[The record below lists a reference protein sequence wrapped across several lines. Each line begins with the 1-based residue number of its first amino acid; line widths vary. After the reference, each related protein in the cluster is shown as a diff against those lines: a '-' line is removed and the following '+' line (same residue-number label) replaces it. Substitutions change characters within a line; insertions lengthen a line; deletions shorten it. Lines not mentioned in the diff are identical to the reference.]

1 MITASYTDSIFINC
15 PFDDEYSVLLRAL
28 IFTVYRCGFVPRSA
42 LEEDDASDIRIE
54 KIVRLIDKCKYG
66 IHDISRT
73 ELDKKTLLPR
83 FNMPFELGIFWG
95 AKKFGKKIHN
105 EKNALIFEREK
116 YHYQKYFSDLNGVDV
131 KAHGNNTEQIISAI
145 RNWLHTASGR
155 KTIPSA
161 EIIRRNFDEFILSKL
176 PIMLKASH
184 TQLNALTFNDYCQ
197 FVEAALK
204 EKLDQV

>member
-28 IFTVYRCGFVPRSA
+28 IFTIYRCGFVPRSA

-54 KIVRLIDKCKYG
+54 KIVRLIEKCKYG

-73 ELDKKTLLPR
+73 ELDQKTLLPR

-116 YHYQKYFSDLNGVDV
+116 YNYQKYFSDLNGVDV
-131 KAHGNNTEQIISAI
+131 FGKWKDFDIDAKKLRQETW
-145 RNWLHTASGR
+145 RR
-155 KTIPSA
+155 K
-161 EIIRRNFDEFILSKL
+161 
-176 PIMLKASH
+176 
-184 TQLNALTFNDYCQ
+184 Y
-197 FVEAALK
+197 
-204 EKLDQV
+204 

>member
-1 MITASYTDSIFINC
+1 MTASYTDYIFINC
-15 PFDDEYSVLLRAL
+15 PFDNEYADLLRAL
-28 IFTVYRCGFVPRSA
+28 IFTIYRCGFVPRSA
-42 LEEDDASDIRIE
+42 LEEDNASDIRIE

-73 ELDKKTLLPR
+73 ELDYKTSLPR

-95 AKKFGKKIHN
+95 AKKFGKKIHK
-105 EKNALIFEREK
+105 EKNALILEKER
-116 YHYQKYFSDLNGVDV
+116 YSYQKYFSDLSGVDV
-131 KAHGNNTEQIISAI
+131 KAHNNKTDQIIIAV
-145 RNWLHTASGR
+145 RNWHTASGG

-161 EIIRRNFDEFILSKL
+161 EIVKKNFEEFIILKL

-184 TQLNALTFNDYCQ
+184 AKLEALIFNDYCQ

-204 EKLDQV
+204 EKLDPS